1 MTTSGTYLTNPAAAD
16 VFAAAFSMIGVR
28 RTELTVEHIAD
39 AAYQANMLMVDF
51 SNRNPNQWALETQQ
65 VVLSVGVNTYSLT
78 NRTIAIAAA
87 YISISLGGVT
97 NDRLLA
103 AMSATEYAAIP
114 IKTQQGFPNSYW
126 INLSNPNPTLHVY
139 YTPDSAYTYTL
150 NLTTFRQMQD
160 VVPPNGQTLDAP
172 YRFLDAFTT
181 GLAARLAI
189 NYPDQKRPTLS
200 KDLEM
205 LYEKRAISAASQ
217 DQEDV
222 NLYVVPGLYSY
233 FR

>member
-1 MTTSGTYLTNPAAAD
+1 MTTSGTYAYSPPAAE
-16 VFAAAFSMIGVR
+16 VFAAGFSMIGVR
-28 RTELTVEHIAD
+28 RPELTVEHISD
-39 AAYQANMLMVDF
+39 ATYQANMLMVDF

-65 VVLSVGVNTYSLT
+65 VPLTPAVNVYTLT
-78 NRTIAIAAA
+78 NRTIAIGAA
-87 YISISLGGVT
+87 YISITVGGTT
-97 NDRLLA
+97 NDRLMA
-103 AMSATEYAAIP
+103 PMSATEYAAIP

-126 INLSNPNPTLHVY
+126 VNLAIPAPKIHIY

-150 NLTTFRQMQD
+150 NLVTFRQMQD
-160 VVPPNGQTLDAP
+160 ISPANGQNLDAP

-189 NYPDQKRPTLS
+189 NYPDQRRPTLP

-205 LYEKRAISAASQ
+205 LYEKRSGVASAQ
-217 DQEDV
+217 DQENV
-222 NLYVVPGLYSY
+222 NLYVIPGLYGY